1 MNNTTETLRI
11 RCKQTGE
18 VYNASENFTK
28 KYEPID
34 LSTAEFKYECAANYT
49 PDYQVP
55 NGYFVINKT
64 GGNANHGWF
73 KLFSL
78 DSVEVIA

>member
-64 GGNANHGWF
+64 
-73 KLFSL
+73 
-78 DSVEVIA
+78 VETPIMVGLNSFHWIQ